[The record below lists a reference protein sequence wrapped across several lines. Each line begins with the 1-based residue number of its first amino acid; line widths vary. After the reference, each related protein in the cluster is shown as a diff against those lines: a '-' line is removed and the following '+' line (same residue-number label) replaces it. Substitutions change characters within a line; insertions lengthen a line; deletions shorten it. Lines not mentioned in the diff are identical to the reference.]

1 MVTYARCALQNKLN
15 GTRIRLHPDEPESH
29 HAIRRRDLT
38 IGQARR
44 EASQQVLSQ
53 KLLRQIQRQH
63 PCILRMLRHKMA
75 EAIARE
81 KQLKAGSRKKKID
94 LINKFNPEWQDLLE
108 TLAHREESDRM

>member
-1 MVTYARCALQNKLN
+1 
-15 GTRIRLHPDEPESH
+15 
-29 HAIRRRDLT
+29 
-38 IGQARR
+38 
-44 EASQQVLSQ
+44 
-53 KLLRQIQRQH
+53 
-63 PCILRMLRHKMA
+63 MA